1 MQGRC
6 QGFNCHASLNVILS
20 DPRERH
26 LHLAQVQVRI
36 STTMGK
42 TLQSQR
48 ALLQSDMT
56 KTDVLIIGAGPAGLA
71 AALELKKLG
80 VNNVLIVERES
91 EAGGIPRMCGH
102 TGFGL
107 GDLHRV
113 LTGPSYARKY
123 RELAEKAGIKIHT
136 STTITGWEDK
146 HQVSFTSPDGP
157 GNIAAKSILLATGV
171 RERPRTARLI
181 PGTRP
186 QGVFTTGSLQR
197 FVYEHHLPVGKRAV
211 IVGAEIVSLSAVLTL
226 IHAGVRVLNMITEL
240 PHHQLYLPVFLPA
253 KILYA
258 DILARAPILTNKRVT
273 NILGRQR
280 VEGIEI
286 TDLHSGKTEIIECDT
301 VVFTGDWI
309 PENELARSGDVETG
323 NPSLAPQVD
332 HWFRTSQYG
341 IFAAGNLLRGVETAD
356 WAALEGRRAA
366 RSIARFLE
374 KAEWP
379 VNRIEVRVEAPL
391 AWICPN
397 VFTSDLGVERFR
409 YRSNEFRERA
419 HLQVKQGGHVLY
431 QKQFSHLKAN
441 TSLNLSSTWVEK
453 VDFAGEHI
461 KLVIQP

>member
-1 MQGRC
+1 M
-6 QGFNCHASLNVILS
+6 
-20 DPRERH
+20 
-26 LHLAQVQVRI
+26 
-36 STTMGK
+36 
-42 TLQSQR
+42 
-48 ALLQSDMT
+48 
-56 KTDVLIIGAGPAGLA
+56 
-71 AALELKKLG
+71 ELKKLG
-80 VNNVLIVERES
+80 VYDVLIVERES

-123 RELAEKAGIKIHT
+123 REMAEKAGIQICT
-136 STTITGWEDK
+136 STTITGWQDK
-146 HQVSFTSPDGP
+146 HQVSFTSPAGP

-171 RERPRTARLI
+171 RERPRAARLI

-186 QGVFTTGSLQR
+186 QGIFTTGSLQR

-211 IVGAEIVSLSAVLTL
+211 IVGAERVSLSVVMTL
-226 IHAGVRVLNMITEL
+226 MHAQTRVLSMVTEL

-258 DILARAPILTNKRVT
+258 DILARAPLLTNKRVT
-273 NILGRQR
+273 DILGRQL

-286 TDLHSGKTEIIECDT
+286 TDLHSGKAEIIECDT

-309 PENELARSGDVETG
+309 PENELARKGDVETG
-323 NPSLAPQVD
+323 RPSLGPQVD
-332 HWFRTSQYG
+332 DRFRTSRYG
-341 IFAAGNLLRGVETAD
+341 IFAAGNVLRGVETAD
-356 WAALEGRRAA
+356 WAALEGHSAA

-397 VFTSDLGVERFR
+397 IITSNSGVEQFRF
-409 YRSNEFRERA
+409 RSNEFREHA
-419 HLQVKQGGHVLY
+419 HLQLKQGGHVLH
-431 QKQFSHLKAN
+431 QRQFSHLKAN
-441 TSLNLSSTWVEK
+441 TSLNLTGNWVEK

-461 KLVIQP
+461 KLVIQS